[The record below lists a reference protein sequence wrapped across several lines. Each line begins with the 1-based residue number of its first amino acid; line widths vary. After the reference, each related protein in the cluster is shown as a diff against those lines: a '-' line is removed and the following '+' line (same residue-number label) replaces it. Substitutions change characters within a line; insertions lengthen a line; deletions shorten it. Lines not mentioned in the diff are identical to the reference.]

1 MKFSLVSGAV
11 ALAVVAALAGC
22 GGKQQYTVKGTI
34 VNLSNSGLVLTN
46 NGEDL
51 TVPNGATS
59 FAFGKQIDYGTTYNV
74 AIKSQPAHMTC
85 NWSNGATTI
94 TGSAGYN
101 VEIALALA
109 CVQNSYNLGGQVSGL
124 TAAADGTARTITLIN
139 GSNTQTVLSSA
150 SANAGTLDFVTG
162 TVPYGQAY
170 GVTFLDTNNGL
181 TCDVTNG
188 VGVMGESPISNIVVA
203 CRNK

>member
-51 TVPNGATS
+51 TVPNGATT
-59 FAFGKQIDYGTTYNV
+59 FAFSKQIDYGTTYNV
-74 AIKSQPAHMTC
+74 IVKSNPAHMTC
-85 NWSNGATTI
+85 NWNTANS
-94 TGSAGYN
+94 GSAGYN
-101 VEIALALA
+101 VEIQMTLA

-188 VGVMGESPISNIVVA
+188 VGVMADSPISNIVVA